1 VCFAVCVVVC
11 CVMCCSVLE
20 CVVVCIAVCIAVC
33 CSVLQC
39 VAVWIFNRSK
49 KSQKSTCYSIYN
61 VYYSVCCNVC
71 GSVLQCV
78 AVRCSALQCVAVCCS
93 VMQCAFPFI
102 WKVSNV
108 NSLLDSQCK
117 SNVYRSLLTK
127 STAMCCDTIHH
138 TATHCNTLQHTATH
152 RNTLESNETYHRQ
165 LTVKMSA
172 THKGQASHFN
182 KNCTMLHH
190 CAPHFAKMQHHIT
203 LQHTRQHT
211 ASLCNTL
218 QHTLQHTAP
227 L

>member
-1 VCFAVCVVVC
+1 
-11 CVMCCSVLE
+11 MCCSLY
-20 CVVVCIAVCIAVC
+20 CSLYCSLLQCFAVC
-33 CSVLQC
+33 CSVNFLSFEKVSEVNLLLNLQC
-39 VAVWIFNRSK
+39 V
-49 KSQKSTCYSIYN
+49 
-61 VYYSVCCNVC
+61 YSVCCNVC

-152 RNTLESNETYHRQ
+152 RNTL
-165 LTVKMSA
+165 
-172 THKGQASHFN
+172 
-182 KNCTMLHH
+182 
-190 CAPHFAKMQHHIT
+190 
-203 LQHTRQHT
+203 
-211 ASLCNTL
+211 
-218 QHTLQHTAP
+218 
-227 L
+227 